1 MLRPRPLN
9 CLPRWIR
16 IAACCSLGG
25 IANAEKTPQQIEFF
39 ETRIRPILAGE
50 CYECHGA
57 EKQEGSLRLDS
68 RDALL
73 LGGDSGPAIVPGD
86 PTASLLIESLQHPD
100 VESRMPKDRPA
111 LPANVITDFNL
122 WIKEGAADPRNAP
135 PAAGDP
141 RDWQTVFRQRSDW
154 WSFKPLTKPDPPPG
168 HATHPVD
175 RFLDAKLHQHG
186 LSPSTA
192 ADRATLLRRAH
203 FALTGLPPSP
213 DEISTFLADPSPDA
227 FARAIE
233 PLLASPRFGE
243 RWARHWMD
251 LFRFAE
257 THGSEGDPDIP
268 HAWRYRDYLIRAINN
283 DVPWDLLIREH
294 IAGDLLEKPRLNE
307 PDGINESIIGPSH
320 FRLVEHGYQPVD
332 TLDEQVKTVDNQI
345 DVISKAFQGLTVSC
359 ARCHD
364 HKFDPISQQDYFALY
379 GILSSVRPGHVAIDI
394 PDRLRAHNQELTEL
408 KQSIRPLLA
417 SAWNDAADQLLAYL
431 TEELREPPGSD
442 LANTIAT
449 AEQEI
454 ARIDQDARAAAIE
467 SGLTSTSNKA
477 VARWTFDEDARD
489 ASGSLHGIL
498 EGGAFVRNGRLVLDG
513 TGAFLRTPPIP
524 KDIDQKTFEAWLTIA
539 DLNQRGGGII
549 TLESSDGSVFDSI
562 VFAENEPLRWISGSD
577 FLRRSKSVGGPG
589 ENANPTDLVHVAIV
603 YGPADEITIYR
614 NGTPYGSPYSLSG
627 NGTDK
632 VIFKANDAKLLL
644 GKRHTGGGNAFFN
657 GSIEEAR
664 LYDRALTRDE
674 IARSFA
680 EGPEAISRADVEKA
694 MTAEQRNRVN
704 ELVRTITSTKQD
716 LDTRYPHHASHQ
728 TIHNQLA
735 GRVESTASDP
745 SHPLQLWH
753 LAKNPPHAENPPAP
767 APTHSYLTFWDVDDP
782 QSPEWFSLG
791 INPPQIARPGAYTVE
806 PTGDTI
812 ISTLLPSGVY
822 SHLISSKH
830 HGIFTSPK
838 FRITTDSI
846 SILAIGGH
854 GARVRLIPDQYPIG
868 ADQIFPEADLGN
880 SLPTWIRLD
889 TAYRKGTMAHLEI
902 VTADDSLSRNRAR
915 PDPNGRSFFGL
926 SKVVFHD
933 GGQPPEVVNQALT
946 EARDQ
951 LTESKP
957 TDVANHLHR
966 KLKQAIASW
975 KNDTLSEPQR
985 AFLNSFIA
993 AGLLPTSLA
1002 ELPNLADP
1010 ITAYRTLE
1018 AAIPS
1023 PQRAPGVWETT
1034 GADAPLMIR
1043 GDHHN
1048 LADIIPRGYLS
1059 LISEKPYQ
1067 THQSGRLELAIDLTS
1082 PNNPL
1087 TARVMVNRIWHH
1099 LFGRGIVATVDNF
1112 GRLGDTPTHPEL
1124 LDYLASRFIEDDWSA
1139 KEMIRF
1145 LMTSE
1150 AWQRSSTANPTAQSN
1165 DPGNQWLSHAR
1176 VRRLEAESVRDSLL
1190 ALSGQLDNSMFGPG
1204 SDALAPPASQQR
1216 RSIYLTIR
1224 RNALSPFLEAFDSP
1238 RPFTTLGKR
1247 DATNVPGQSL
1257 ALLNDPF
1264 VIEQANRWATK
1275 LLEIPES
1282 DEDRTRRMFQQALAR
1297 QPHLHELTA
1306 VRGYLTDL
1314 SREHGPDQQHRI
1326 WRDLAQSIFNL
1337 KEFIYLR

>member
-1 MLRPRPLN
+1 M
-9 CLPRWIR
+9 
-16 IAACCSLGG
+16 
-25 IANAEKTPQQIEFF
+25 ANAEKTPQQIEFF

-57 EKQEGSLRLDS
+57 EKQEGGLRLDS

-86 PTASLLIESLQHPD
+86 PTASLLLESLQHPD

-122 WIKEGAADPRNAP
+122 WIKEGAADPRDAP

-154 WSFKPLTKPDPPPG
+154 WSFKPLTKPDPPSG

-175 RFLDAKLHQHG
+175 RFLDAKLHEHG
-186 LSPSTA
+186 LSPSPA
-192 ADRATLLRRAH
+192 ADRATLLRRTH

-213 DEISTFLADPSPDA
+213 DEISSFLADPSPDA
-227 FARAIE
+227 FALAIE

-320 FRLVEHGYQPVD
+320 FRLVEHGYQPID

-379 GILSSVRPGHVAIDI
+379 GILSSVRPGHVAINI

-408 KQSIRPLLA
+408 KQSIRPLFA
-417 SAWNDAADQLLAYL
+417 NAWNSAADQLLANL
-431 TEELREPPGSD
+431 THQPSEDPATPLVE
-442 LANTIAT
+442 TIT
-449 AEQEI
+449 SAEQEI
-454 ARIDQDARAAAIE
+454 ALIHQNARAAAMK
-467 SGLTSTSNKA
+467 SGTPLNSNIPF
-477 VARWTFDEDARD
+477 ARWTFDEDARD
-489 ASGSLHGIL
+489 LSGSLHGSL
-498 EGGAFVRNGRLVLDG
+498 EGGAIIKQGRLILDG
-513 TGAFLRTPPIP
+513 KGAFLQTPPVP
-524 KDIDQKTFEAWLTIA
+524 KNITAKTLEAWFTLN
-539 DLNQRGGGII
+539 DLNQRGGGVI
-549 TLESSDGSVFDSI
+549 TIESADGNIFDSI
-562 VFAENEPLRWISGSD
+562 VFAEAEPFRWISGSD
-577 FLRRSKSVGGPG
+577 SFNRTKPVGGPA
-589 ENANPTDLVHVAIV
+589 ESASTSELVHMAIV
-603 YGPADEITIYR
+603 YGPQNQITLYR
-614 NGTPYGSPYSLSG
+614 NGAPYGNSYSPSG
-627 NGTDK
+627 NASNTITFTADNAR
-632 VIFKANDAKLLL
+632 ILL
-644 GKRHTGGGNAFFN
+644 GRRHTGGGNAFFN

-664 LYDRALTRDE
+664 LHDRALTPEE
-674 IARSFA
+674 IARSYTSGT
-680 EGPEAISRADVEKA
+680 ENITPEQIENALTPAQRIQRDELTRIINTARTQLAANHPDHAAQQAKRQQIADRIS
-694 MTAEQRNRVN
+694 
-704 ELVRTITSTKQD
+704 TSANNPAHPLHLWLLAKT
-716 LDTRYPHHASHQ
+716 SHQ
-728 TIHNQLA
+728 IQPH
-735 GRVESTASDP
+735 SPHSSDP
-745 SHPLQLWH
+745 DTIYQTFWD
-753 LAKNPPHAENPPAP
+753 AENPA
-767 APTHSYLTFWDVDDP
+767 
-782 QSPEWFSLG
+782 SPEWFSLG
-791 INPPQIARPGAYTVE
+791 INPPQLANPGDFSIE

-812 ISTLLPSGVY
+812 LSTLLPAGVY

-838 FRITTDSI
+838 FRITSDSI

-868 ADQIFPEADLGN
+868 ADQIFPEADIN
-880 SLPTWIRLD
+880 HPLPTWIRLD

-915 PDPNGRSFFGL
+915 PGPNGRSFFGL

-933 GGQPPEVVNQALT
+933 GGQPPEVANQALS

-951 LTESKP
+951 LTKSKP
-957 TDVANHLHR
+957 SDVANHLHR

-975 KNDTLSEPQR
+975 ENDTLSEPQR

-1018 AAIPS
+1018 ASIPS

-1034 GADAPLMIR
+1034 GTDAPLMIR
-1043 GDHHN
+1043 GDHHK
-1048 LADIIPRGYLS
+1048 LADIVPRGYLS

-1099 LFGRGIVATVDNF
+1099 LFGRGIVPTVDNF

-1124 LDYLASRFIEDDWSA
+1124 LDYLASRFIEHDWSA

-1176 VRRLEAESVRDSLL
+1176 VRRLEAESVRDSLI
-1190 ALSGQLDNSMFGPG
+1190 ALSGQLDNSMFGLG

-1264 VIEQANRWATK
+1264 VIEQADRWATK

-1297 QPHLHELTA
+1297 PPHPHELTA